1 MSTLGMVVHDALNGE
16 SVYAYVTDPL
26 GTVRNVVGDA
36 GTVSN
41 SYTYKAFG
49 EVRNKTEGV
58 SNPYL
63 FTGRRW
69 NSDIQEYYYRARN
82 YMPDMWADSGR
93 WIGMHQGNRPM
104 GMLR

>member
-1 MSTLGMVVHDALNGE
+1 M
-16 SVYAYVTDPL
+16 TDPL
-26 GTVRNVVGDA
+26 GTVRNVVNDA

-69 NSDIQEYYYRARN
+69 NSDVQEYYYRARN
-82 YMPDMWADSGR
+82 YMPDVGR
-93 WIGMHQGNRPM
+93 FGAVTDMRLGSRPM